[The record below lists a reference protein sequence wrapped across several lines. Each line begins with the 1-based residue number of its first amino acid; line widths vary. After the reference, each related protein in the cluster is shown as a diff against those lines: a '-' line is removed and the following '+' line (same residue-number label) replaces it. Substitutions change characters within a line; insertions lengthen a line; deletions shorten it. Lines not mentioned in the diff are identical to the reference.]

1 MSTIVD
7 SKNSSIGSGSS
18 IKYGKMSSNLSGSIK
33 SAKNG
38 GAGIEDEL
46 NNLNIKPSSPIGKNG
61 YPSYQATV
69 ASMTSHSA
77 ANSTGA
83 VTALL
88 SSVSLSLDG
97 ENGGGGGGGG
107 FGETRPPL
115 SSSYSLSSERPTSSG
130 ATIQNR
136 LDNYELLTTVGTGTF
151 GRVIVVRNKINK
163 NFYALKIMSIAEV
176 LRLKQ
181 TEHVKNEKEILLQIN
196 HPFIINL

>member
-38 GAGIEDEL
+38 GAGLEDEL

-97 ENGGGGGGGG
+97 ENGCGG

-115 SSSYSLSSERPTSSG
+115 SSSGSLSSERPTSSG